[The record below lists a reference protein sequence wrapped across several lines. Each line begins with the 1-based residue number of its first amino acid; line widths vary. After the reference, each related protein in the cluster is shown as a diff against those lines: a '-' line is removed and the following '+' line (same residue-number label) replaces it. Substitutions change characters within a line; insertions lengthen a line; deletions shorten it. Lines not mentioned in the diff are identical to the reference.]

1 MLILLGIYIL
11 VCGGGKLKA
20 LPKLLGDHT
29 DLGHLV
35 IIRRLLVGIGRQHG
49 DQQLDVPMAGRRAID
64 QMNIAGTVKLQHT
77 ARPGMLTIGQ
87 MNVSYLLRLDQR
99 IGMGMVVPDI
109 SAEGVR

>member
-49 DQQLDVPMAGRRAID
+49 DQQVDIPVAGRRAID
-64 QMNIAGTVKLQHT
+64 QMNIAG
-77 ARPGMLTIGQ
+77 RGMKSNGTKTYAKKKMDKNCIF
-87 MNVSYLLRLDQR
+87 
-99 IGMGMVVPDI
+99 
-109 SAEGVR
+109 GVNSFPLEIRQTRV